1 MSDLTETTQPAETTG
16 TAETTEQATVIPFGS
31 LVADEHCRVGG
42 KCASLGTMSQ
52 AGLPVPPGFA
62 VTTTVFADAKSAS
75 GLMPRIKELVD
86 DLDDSDLAA
95 LSTAAA
101 QARELVLS
109 WDLPE
114 AHESRIRRMYAD
126 LCALSGVED
135 VPVAVR
141 SSATAEDSPDASF
154 AGEHDTYLWVCGI
167 DEVLAKIRACWA
179 SLYTERAVVYR
190 NEMGYDHNQVD
201 MAVAVQKMVR
211 PRAAGVAFTLDPSN
225 GDRSGICIDA
235 AWGFGEGVVSGD
247 VTPDNFLVDKVMWSI
262 NRRIISP
269 KTHAHLLT
277 QDADGSPHVVR
288 VELPEDQ
295 AGAPSLTDTEI
306 LAIARLARAAE
317 KHYGCPQDIE
327 WAVDDDLPAGE
338 DVVLLQARP
347 ETVWSKRRHA
357 VGAKAGLSSIVDTLV
372 NPLYSRKGTPPA

>member
-1 MSDLTETTQPAETTG
+1 MSDCPSAIAFGTLAAEHH
-16 TAETTEQATVIPFGS
+16 P
-31 LVADEHCRVGG
+31 HVGG

-62 VTTTVFADAKSAS
+62 VTTQVFIDAKQAS
-75 GLMPRIKELVD
+75 GSMRRIKELVD
-86 DLDDSDLAA
+86 DLDASDQAA
-95 LSTAAA
+95 LATAAG
-101 QARELVLS
+101 QTRDLVRS
-109 WDLPE
+109 WTIPE
-114 AHESRIRRMYAD
+114 IHENRIRQMYAD
-126 LCALSGVED
+126 LCSLSGVDD

-167 DEVLAKIRACWA
+167 EDVLDKVRDCWA
-179 SLYTERAVVYR
+179 SLYTDRAITYR
-190 NEMGYDHNQVD
+190 NEMDYDHNLVD

-262 NRRIISP
+262 NRRTISP
-269 KTHAHLLT
+269 KSHAHLLVEM
-277 QDADGSPHVVR
+277 DGTVKPRVNR

-295 AGAPSLTDTEI
+295 VNKPSLTDAEI
-306 LAIARLARAAE
+306 VAVARLARTAE
-317 KHYGCPQDIE
+317 KHYGSPQDIE
-327 WAVDDDLPAGE
+327 WAVDEDLPDGE
-338 DVVLLQARP
+338 NVVLLQARP
-347 ETVWSKRRHA
+347 ETVWSKKKHT
-357 VGAKAGLSSIVDTLV
+357 VGAKGDRMSSIVDTLM
-372 NPLYSRKGTPPA
+372 NPISANK